1 MTFVEN
7 QDGSSCRQWSSPVSA
22 GPGQI
27 TIDTSHAAVGLIDV
41 LWGRG
46 DMTDDL
52 GLPQP
57 PYVPGGE
64 VADTV
69 REICEGVEGF
79 VSASL

>member
-1 MTFVEN
+1 
-7 QDGSSCRQWSSPVSA
+7 
-22 GPGQI
+22 
-27 TIDTSHAAVGLIDV
+27 
-41 LWGRG
+41 
-46 DMTDDL
+46 MTDDL